1 VAAGVICNARGEILV
16 ARRFEH
22 AHQGGRWEFPG
33 GKLEPGEDVR
43 AGLARELDE
52 ELGIS
57 LDSARPLI
65 RVRHDY
71 PDRAVLLDVWRVTGW
86 QGRVHSREGQ
96 ALRWLGADAFTGL
109 LMPAAD
115 VPVVKALRLPDC
127 YLVTPSPGS
136 DRGVFLAALSASIDA
151 GVELVSLRAKEL
163 PAASLVSLCRQAA
176 GICRARGARLL
187 INADPALLEASGAD
201 GIHLDSARLMATTS
215 RPVPAGVWLGA
226 SCHDARQLTR
236 AVRIDADFAVLS
248 PVAATRSHARA
259 TPLGWQQFEALVEEV
274 NLPVFALGGLG
285 REQLESAWQHGGQGI
300 AAMRGLWKGSVTGDQ
315 CPTAGR
321 S

>member
-187 INADPALLEASGAD
+187 INADPALLAASGAD

-248 PVAATRSHARA
+248 PVAATRSHTRA
-259 TPLGWQQFEALVEEV
+259 IPLGWQQFEALVEEV

-300 AAMRGLWKGSVTGDQ
+300 AAMRGLWKGSLTGDQ

>member
-1 VAAGVICNARGEILV
+1 MAAGVICNARGEILV

>member
-1 VAAGVICNARGEILV
+1 MAAGVICNARGEILV

-187 INADPALLEASGAD
+187 INADPALLAASGAD

-248 PVAATRSHARA
+248 PVAATRSHTRA

>member
-1 VAAGVICNARGEILV
+1 MAAGVLCNARGEILV
-16 ARRFEH
+16 ARRFRH

-33 GKLEPGEDVR
+33 GKLEPGEDAR

-187 INADPALLEASGAD
+187 INADPALLAASGAD

-248 PVAATRSHARA
+248 PVAATRSHTRA